1 MYILLLWV
9 VLISIHITSLSWSS
23 MFSTCVVLLL
33 ISSLVVIATPPPSFP
48 GLCLCVQLAY
58 PWILGGAVFVSF
70 MQIMSAPYSSAAD
83 CRLASFP
90 FIPFTFAYIIF
101 ISFFLF
107 LIFCLFFPWAFF
119 LSFCLFSIMRV
130 VTVSLIRTHF
140 FCFGFLWLGSGS
152 VVISWL
158 MGFFVG
164 FLGYV
169 SYLLCCL

>member
-9 VLISIHITSLSWSS
+9 VLISIHITSWSWSS
-23 MFSTCVVLLL
+23 MFSTFVVLLL

-70 MQIMSAPYSSAAD
+70 MQIMSASYSSAAD

-107 LIFCLFFPWAFF
+107 LFFVCFF
-119 LSFCLFSIMRV
+119 LGISSFRFVCLLLCGRLRSRWFELFSF
-130 VTVSLIRTHF
+130 VSV
-140 FCFGFLWLGSGS
+140 FCG
-152 VVISWL
+152 
-158 MGFFVG
+158 
-164 FLGYV
+164 
-169 SYLLCCL
+169 

>member
-9 VLISIHITSLSWSS
+9 VLISIHITSWSWSS
-23 MFSTCVVLLL
+23 MFSTFVVLLL

-70 MQIMSAPYSSAAD
+70 MQIMSASYSSAAD
-83 CRLASFP
+83 CRLATFP

-107 LIFCLFFPWAFF
+107 LFFCLFFPWDFF
-119 LSFCLFSIMRV
+119 LSFCLSSIMRA
-130 VTVSLIRTHF
+130 VTVSLIWTLF
-140 FCFGFLWLGSGS
+140 FCFGILWLGSGS
-152 VVISWL
+152 VIIGWL
-158 MGFFVG
+158 VGFFVG
-164 FLGYV
+164 FFGYV